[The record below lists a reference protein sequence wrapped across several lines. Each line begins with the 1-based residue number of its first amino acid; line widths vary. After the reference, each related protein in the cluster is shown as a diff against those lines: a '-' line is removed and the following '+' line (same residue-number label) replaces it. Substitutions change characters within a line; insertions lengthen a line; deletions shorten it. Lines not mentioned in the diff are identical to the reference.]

1 MILLIDNYDSFSYN
15 LYQLIG
21 SINPDIKVIRN
32 DEMTVEEIKEMAPS
46 HIILSPGPGKPSDA
60 GICEEV
66 VRQLAG
72 KIPIL
77 GVCLGHQAICEV
89 YGANVTYAKR
99 LMHGKQSICTLE
111 DDDIFDGVGSR
122 AAEIADYGSLIGTSG
137 TIKESGASKN
147 GAAGRTQGNEN
158 DKKRKL
164 RVARYHSLAAKE
176 EGFPEELKVIA
187 VADDDGEIMAVRHRD
202 YVVYGLQ
209 FHPES
214 ILTPEGMM
222 ILTNFLR

>member
-1 MILLIDNYDSFSYN
+1 MRFVMRMRCRKDVRQMILLIDNYDSFSYN

-21 SINPDIKVIRN
+21 SIQPDIKVIRN
-32 DEMTVEEIKEMAPS
+32 DEMTIEEIEKLVPS

-60 GICEEV
+60 GICEDV
-66 VRQLAG
+66 VRAFQG

-89 YGANVTYAKR
+89 YGATVTYAKR
-99 LMHGKQSICTLE
+99 LMHGKQSICTIE
-111 DDDIFDGVGSR
+111 DDEIFNGVGR
-122 AAEIADYGSLIGTSG
+122 GESLEEGT
-137 TIKESGASKN
+137 EN
-147 GAAGRTQGNEN
+147 GDGN
-158 DKKRKL
+158 RKL

-187 VADDDGEIMAVRHRD
+187 TADDDGEIMAVRHKD
-202 YVVYGLQ
+202 YKVYGLQ

-214 ILTPEGMM
+214 ILTPEGMS
-222 ILTNFLR
+222 LLRNFLK